1 MVFTPA
7 DLTLAIVKATQ
18 YFVATTN
25 KPTDEYVVNS
35 RKVLTPVLMKVN
47 PYDQLNNQNSLAGA
61 ILTEDCYKHIYR
73 HEPYVLPPEFSV
85 YDVTINAKA
94 GNHSSREK
102 NCHMNPKSLTELYMM
117 QPTLDVST

>member
-1 MVFTPA
+1 MAFTPA
-7 DLTLAIVKATQ
+7 DLMISIAKAKQ
-18 YFVATTN
+18 DFAGTTN
-25 KPTDEYVVNS
+25 KPTDEYIVNIK
-35 RKVLTPVLMKVN
+35 KVLTPVLMKFK
-47 PYDQLNNQNSLAGA
+47 PYDQLNNQHSLDGV

-117 QPTLDVST
+117 QPKLDVST

>member
-1 MVFTPA
+1 MAFTPA

-47 PYDQLNNQNSLAGA
+47 PYDQLNNQHSLAWA
-61 ILTEDCYKHIYR
+61 ILTEDRYNNIYNQGL
-73 HEPYVLPPEFSV
+73 YVVPSV
-85 YDVTINAKA
+85 
-94 GNHSSREK
+94 
-102 NCHMNPKSLTELYMM
+102 
-117 QPTLDVST
+117 VSV